1 MISLVRPFF
10 ELLGLAS
17 KMALKASSEVSLGR
31 PDVALMAI
39 GRWIE

>member
-1 MISLVRPFF
+1 MISFVRPFF

-17 KMALKASSEVSLGR
+17 KMALKASSDVSLGS